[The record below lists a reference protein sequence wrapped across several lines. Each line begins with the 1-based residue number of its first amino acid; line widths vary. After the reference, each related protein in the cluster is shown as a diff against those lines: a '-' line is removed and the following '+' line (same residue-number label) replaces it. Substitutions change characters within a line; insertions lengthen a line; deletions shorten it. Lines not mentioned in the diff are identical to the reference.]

1 MLYLHF
7 FANLCGEMESEFMNL
22 LLDCEVS
29 WLSKVKAL
37 KRVIMLK
44 NKVVI
49 FLTEKNS
56 D

>member
-1 MLYLHF
+1 
-7 FANLCGEMESEFMNL
+7 MNL
-22 LLDCEVS
+22 LLDCEVR
-29 WLSKVKAL
+29 WLPKAKAL

-56 D
+56 DLATILAITTGF